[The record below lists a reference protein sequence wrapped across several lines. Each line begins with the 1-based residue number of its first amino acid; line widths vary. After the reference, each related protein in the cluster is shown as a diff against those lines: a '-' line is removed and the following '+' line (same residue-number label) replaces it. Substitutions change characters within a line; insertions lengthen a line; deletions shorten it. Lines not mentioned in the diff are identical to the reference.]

1 MIGQKVERVHCPVCL
16 ARFKYDP
23 KWKEGD
29 VVICPICGQKLK
41 LEHKPDG
48 WTGARVDRGSDRE
61 IRDRADE
68 FARIRGYVF
77 NDMKEEILEG
87 LIGKNKRFK
96 DFYCPCRMMHV
107 PEYQCPC
114 KPTRAGD
121 VDVNG
126 KCYCGFFW
134 RMDTASNPV
143 PPSPRTGR

>member
-1 MIGQKVERVHCPVCL
+1 MIGKKVERVHCPVCL

-23 KWKEGD
+23 GWKEGD

-41 LEHKPDG
+41 LERRPEG
-48 WTGARVDRGSDRE
+48 WMGNRVDRGLDSE
-61 IRDRADE
+61 IRDRANE

-77 NDMKEEILEG
+77 NEMKEEVLEG

-96 DFYCPCRMMHV
+96 DFYCPCRMLHV

-114 KPTRAGD
+114 QPTRTGD

-134 RMDTASNPV
+134 RRDAISNPV
-143 PPSPRTGR
+143 PPPPRAGT